1 MLLTLTCSAPNA
13 PEVGYLLGKHPA
25 SVFRREFS
33 AGTVWAFYPEVND
46 DRVTVALVVDVDPI
60 GLVRGPAA
68 LTQLDQYVNNRPYVA
83 SSLVSVALRTAFA
96 SALAGHSKEHPELL
110 DRRYAWQ
117 VRLPAVSCDGGA
129 ELIERVFA
137 PLGYAVTTTRLP
149 LDPQFPAWGESNLYG
164 VTLAGEQT
172 VRGVLGHLYVLL
184 PVLDNSKHYFV
195 DAAETEKLLAHGGDW
210 LAAHPERELIA
221 RRYLRYKRPLV
232 ASALARLAESDP
244 ALAEEAGEDQS
255 AEGAEPQET
264 DEPVQGLHE
273 QRLAAVLAAV
283 REAGA
288 HSLVDLGCGE
298 GRLLALALNERSL
311 TRIFGMDVSSVALAR
326 ARRRLH
332 YDTLPPA
339 QRARLELAQGSLLY
353 RDTRLEGFDAAALVE
368 VIEHLDPPR
377 LEALERVVF
386 AHARPRRV
394 VVTTPNRE
402 YNVHWATVGETRL
415 RHGDHRFEWTRAECA
430 AWAER
435 VAAAH
440 GYRATRQD
448 LGPTDPDLGAP
459 SQLVIFDRL

>member
-1 MLLTLTCSAPNA
+1 
-13 PEVGYLLGKHPA
+13 
-25 SVFRREFS
+25 
-33 AGTVWAFYPEVND
+33 
-46 DRVTVALVVDVDPI
+46 
-60 GLVRGPAA
+60 
-68 LTQLDQYVNNRPYVA
+68 
-83 SSLVSVALRTAFA
+83 
-96 SALAGHSKEHPELL
+96 
-110 DRRYAWQ
+110 
-117 VRLPAVSCDGGA
+117 
-129 ELIERVFA
+129 
-137 PLGYAVTTTRLP
+137 
-149 LDPQFPAWGESNLYG
+149 
-164 VTLAGEQT
+164 
-172 VRGVLGHLYVLL
+172 
-184 PVLDNSKHYFV
+184 
-195 DAAETEKLLAHGGDW
+195 
-210 LAAHPERELIA
+210 
-221 RRYLRYKRPLV
+221 
-232 ASALARLAESDP
+232 
-244 ALAEEAGEDQS
+244 
-255 AEGAEPQET
+255 
-264 DEPVQGLHE
+264 VQGLHE

-298 GRLLALALNERSL
+298 GRLLALALQERSL

-353 RDTRLEGFDAAALVE
+353 RDTRLEGFDTAALVE

-402 YNVHWATVGETRL
+402 YNIHWAAVGETRL

-435 VAAAH
+435 IAAAH

-459 SQLVIFDRL
+459 SQLVIFDRLKHSSDLAATAELG